1 MNDQELNDYRDILS
15 KAYDGETH
23 IEIENCDKYHDATVN
38 MCMLDKSSEI
48 LKFCRKMSVFSNFF
62 YNDKKFD
69 NLLTRR
75 EMVKESLE
83 KFFEKE
89 GSRMFVIVTEE
100 PESKDFLLGEEKL
113 RDLVDSCKLLI
124 YKVPKDLAYEMPH
137 FTIADDVEVR
147 VEHNIDEKMTATNVF
162 HDGKMIACLKDIY
175 ETLKSCSTFVS
186 YK

>member
-1 MNDQELNDYRDILS
+1 MTDSKLKTYIDCLS
-15 KAYDGETH
+15 KAFEQNSS
-23 IEIENCDKYHDATVN
+23 ILSDKNFFVAAIMV
-38 MCMLDKSSEI
+38 MLDRSNQI
-48 LKFCRKMSVFSNFF
+48 FMFCRKMSVFSNFF
-62 YNDKKFD
+62 YDDMNFD
-69 NLLTRR
+69 NLLKRR
-75 EMVKESLE
+75 EMVKESLK

-113 RDLVDSCKLLI
+113 SELVDSCKLLI
-124 YKVPKDLAYEMPH
+124 YKVPKDLAYGMYH

-147 VEHNIDEKMTATNVF
+147 VEHNIDKKMTATCVF

-175 ETLKSCSTFVS
+175 ETLKSYSTFVS